1 MEIKSLS
8 LKNKNNANIFL
19 ALTSKGEF
27 SLHSEAIVKNGIKVG
42 EVDDAVF
49 DSALMQSN
57 ILIATERAM
66 KYISTKLKTE
76 HQIKDY
82 LYKQGYNSQV
92 VNPVVQKL
100 NDYNLINDFQ
110 FAKSYMVSN
119 KNFSAN
125 KLKQKLI
132 SFGVKQG
139 AIDEILYE
147 VDDFPACQKSAQKFL
162 KNKPLDAATIQKLT
176 RHLLS
181 QGYSFDTIKT
191 VLHTL
196 QIEYEE

>member
-1 MEIKSLS
+1 MIIKSIK
-8 LKNKNNANIFL
+8 LKNKNNSNIFV
-19 ALTSKGEF
+19 AETENGQF
-27 SLHSEAIVKNGIKVG
+27 NLHSEIIVKNNIKVG
-42 EVDDAVF
+42 QIDEDKFFKAV
-49 DSALMQSN
+49 LESN

-132 SFGVKQG
+132 SFGVKQSV
-139 AIDEILYE
+139 IDEILYE
-147 VDDFPACQKSAQKFL
+147 VDDFPACQKSARKFL

-181 QGYSFDTIKT
+181 QGYLFDTIKT
-191 VLHTL
+191 VLRTL